1 MRISDWS
8 SDVCSSDLVHPAVEV
23 VEEHFLGERGAL
35 AQAQQLEHRIFL
47 ARQMDARAIDLDR
60 LGIEI
65 DRELA
70 GLDDRLAVPLRTADD
85 GVDARHQFV
94 AMERLGDVIVGA
106 EAKTEERRGGKGG
119 VSE

>member
-1 MRISDWS
+1 
-8 SDVCSSDLVHPAVEV
+8 
-23 VEEHFLGERGAL
+23 
-35 AQAQQLEHRIFL
+35 
-47 ARQMDARAIDLDR
+47 MDARAIDLDR

-106 EAKTEERRGGKGG
+106 EAEAAHLRIHLADARQDQHRRLPARDAELLERSEEHTSDLQSLMIISYAVFCLKNKTQDN
-119 VSE
+119 V